1 MRPNA
6 NTINNNIP
14 QEYQDLY
21 KNENPRFQ
29 PNQIH
34 QPSLEE
40 IPPEYREMYLREQMR
55 KNEQRPPYQ
64 NQKKEINTYIPKQEE
79 NPNPNENINMINDN
93 KNKYPLSQE
102 KELIKNREIANKN
115 QNDIPEQYKNIPR
128 PQNQYDNE
136 YINKE

>member
-21 KNENPRFQ
+21 KNENSRFQ

-93 KNKYPLSQE
+93 KNNERDNYREYLLSKQEISDKE
-102 KELIKNREIANKN
+102 KEEENMEIY
-115 QNDIPEQYKNIPR
+115 QNM
-128 PQNQYDNE
+128 
-136 YINKE
+136 

>member
-21 KNENPRFQ
+21 KNENSRFQ

-34 QPSLEE
+34 QPSFLEE

-93 KNKYPLSQE
+93 KNNERDNYREYLLSKQEISDKE
-102 KELIKNREIANKN
+102 KEEENMEIY
-115 QNDIPEQYKNIPR
+115 QNM
-128 PQNQYDNE
+128 
-136 YINKE
+136 

>member
-6 NTINNNIP
+6 NTINNSVP

-21 KNENPRFQ
+21 KNENSRFQ

-34 QPSLEE
+34 QLSLEE

-93 KNKYPLSQE
+93 KNNERDNYREYLLSKQEISDKE
-102 KELIKNREIANKN
+102 KEEENMEIN
-115 QNDIPEQYKNIPR
+115 QNM
-128 PQNQYDNE
+128 
-136 YINKE
+136 